1 MIGIINANSGNLGS
15 LINALNFLNIK
26 SKIINEYSEIHD
38 FKKIILPGVGSFSNL
53 KKNLLSL
60 NLYEAL
66 KKFIENDKNYFLG
79 ICVGMQILL
88 TKGTEDG
95 QINGFNFF
103 KGEVINFNDLKKI
116 KTPNINWLNISCK
129 NSSGIL
135 KNVES
140 EKFYF
145 LHSFIC
151 QLEDSNFVL
160 ATSTYQGIEFPCVIK
175 KKNVF
180 GAQFHPEKSRTQ
192 GLTILKNFSNL

>member
-175 KKNVF
+175 KKMCL
-180 GAQFHPEKSRTQ
+180 E
-192 GLTILKNFSNL
+192 LNFIQKKVEHKD